1 MRRRLSAIARPVTI
15 VLPRTRIDA
24 MTAAATTPKV
34 PPETGSPDGGS
45 NEESFME
52 TMIVVAVVVLV
63 GLYGVRIYNGL
74 VSLRTRV
81 EEAWSDIQVQMKRRY
96 DLIPN
101 LVETVKGYASHER
114 DTLEAVVRA
123 RNAAVAQNGSP
134 EQQAA
139 AERAV
144 AGALGR
150 LFALAEAYP
159 DLKADQ
165 NFRALQDEL
174 VATEEKLNGSRR
186 FYNGSVRELNVMV
199 EQFPS
204 NLIAGFFKF
213 AKAQFFELDEDE
225 RAAASKPVRVSFD

>member
-1 MRRRLSAIARPVTI
+1 
-15 VLPRTRIDA
+15 
-24 MTAAATTPKV
+24 
-34 PPETGSPDGGS
+34 
-45 NEESFME
+45 ME
-52 TMIVVAVVVLV
+52 TLIVVAVVVLV
-63 GLYGVRIYNGL
+63 GLYGVKIYNGL

-114 DTLEAVVRA
+114 ETLEAVVQA

-139 AERAV
+139 ADRAV
-144 AGALGR
+144 TGALGK

-159 DLKADQ
+159 ELKADQ

-174 VATEEKLNGSRR
+174 VATEEKLGSSRR
-186 FYNGSVRELNVMV
+186 FYNGSVRDLNVTV

-213 AKAQFFELDEDE
+213 GKAQFFELDEDE
-225 RAAASKPVRVSFD
+225 RAAASKPVKVSFS

>member
-1 MRRRLSAIARPVTI
+1 
-15 VLPRTRIDA
+15 
-24 MTAAATTPKV
+24 
-34 PPETGSPDGGS
+34 
-45 NEESFME
+45 ME
-52 TMIVVAVVVLV
+52 TLIVVAVVVLV
-63 GLYGVRIYNGL
+63 GLYGVKIYNGL

-114 DTLEAVVRA
+114 ETLEAVVKA
-123 RNAAVAQNGSP
+123 RNAAVATTGSP

-144 AGALGR
+144 TGALGK

-159 DLKADQ
+159 ELKADQ

-174 VATEEKLNGSRR
+174 VATEEKLGASRR
-186 FYNGSVRELNVMV
+186 FYNGSVRDLNVMV

-204 NLIAGFFKF
+204 NLIAGVFKF
-213 AKAQFFELDEDE
+213 GKAQFFELDEDE
-225 RAAASKPVRVSFD
+225 RAAASKPVKVSFN

>member
-1 MRRRLSAIARPVTI
+1 
-15 VLPRTRIDA
+15 
-24 MTAAATTPKV
+24 
-34 PPETGSPDGGS
+34 
-45 NEESFME
+45 ME
-52 TMIVVAVVVLV
+52 TLIVVAVVVLV
-63 GLYGVRIYNGL
+63 GLYGVKIYNGL

-114 DTLEAVVRA
+114 ETLEAVVKA
-123 RNAAVAQNGSP
+123 RNAAVAQTGTP

-144 AGALGR
+144 TGALGK

-159 DLKADQ
+159 ELKADQ

-174 VATEEKLNGSRR
+174 VATEEKLGSSRR
-186 FYNGSVRELNVMV
+186 FYNGSVRDLNVTV

-213 AKAQFFELDEDE
+213 GKAQFFELDEDE
-225 RAAASKPVRVSFD
+225 RAAASKPVKVSFN